1 MNSCNSNLQPVTEAS
16 LSEYPSDSG
25 AGGNTY
31 AHPGEHADAVA
42 TLAGLVAALDLPGDE
57 ELTGKGGFVLQ
68 YSGDASHLPKEVQ
81 DLMHQGYE
89 LVGAVLPFDDADTGN
104 HE

>member
-42 TLAGLVAALDLPGDE
+42 TLAGLVAALDPEDCKPSEATLE
-57 ELTGKGGFVLQ
+57 ELL
-68 YSGDASHLPKEVQ
+68 
-81 DLMHQGYE
+81 
-89 LVGAVLPFDDADTGN
+89 N
-104 HE
+104 